1 MTPPLLHRFTLS
13 VWTVFYGPKSKH
25 LFHEMSPATRTDQR
39 ELGLLKI
46 VRPMA
51 NNFMDKTLA
60 QTHNLLKFI

>member
-1 MTPPLLHRFTLS
+1 MGQNPSLS
-13 VWTVFYGPKSKH
+13 Q
-25 LFHEMSPATRTDQR
+25 MSPATRTDQR

-60 QTHNLLKFI
+60 QIRNLLKFI